1 MKTNLK
7 KITDQTI
14 QGLLQNEIILPS
26 SYFKLFAQNA
36 KKINVDIK
44 DSTFESEVSSVI
56 VDELNSINNY
66 MKKTVENIEVL
77 TLATEDA
84 QQAIKDKDENKLNTI
99 NATLDN
105 MKKEIDALKG
115 LIYTDSLTKTFNKQ
129 WIYNKAIQENG
140 DFKSAG
146 LLLLIDLIDCNYLA
160 NKYGNLLADNVIVYI
175 AKFLV
180 SKFKSEN
187 ISFDIARYSNNQF
200 ILFVKEETRENMVSF
215 IKNIR
220 LLLANTTLK
229 SNAGLMFKT
238 SFHFSVVQ
246 YDATEN
252 FQHVIEKAAML
263 SSQEK
268 EITKE
273 S

>member
-14 QGLLQNEIILPS
+14 QALLQNEIILPS

-44 DSTFESEVSSVI
+44 DLQFEREVSSVL
-56 VDELNSINNY
+56 VHELNNINNY

-84 QQAIKDKDENKLNTI
+84 QQAIKDKDENKLNEI
-99 NATLDN
+99 NSTLGH
-105 MKKEIDALKG
+105 MKKEIDSLKG
-115 LIYTDSLTKTFNKQ
+115 LIYTDSLTRTFNKR

-146 LLLLIDLIDCNYLA
+146 LLLLIDLIDYHYLA
-160 NKYGNLLADNVIVYI
+160 NKYGNLLADNVILYI
-175 AKFLV
+175 SKFLV
-180 SKFKSEN
+180 SKFKTEN
-187 ISFDIARYSNNQF
+187 ITFEIARYSNNQF
-200 ILFVKEETRENMVSF
+200 ILFVKEETRESLVSF

-220 LLLANTTLK
+220 LLLGNTTLK
-229 SNAGLMFKT
+229 SNSGLMFKT
-238 SFHFSVVQ
+238 SFHFGAVQ

-252 FQHVIEKAAML
+252 FQNVLEKATML
-263 SSQEK
+263 SNQEK